1 MRNRGQPRPFLG
13 GGLIPRNQQQPLNKQ
28 LEQQTGY
35 TWNGKQDPVQEP
47 RAQVDAK
54 TSGERHGKEDA

>member
-1 MRNRGQPRPFLG
+1 MAATTVSGRRSATPESTATL
-13 GGLIPRNQQQPLNKQ
+13 KQ
-28 LEQQTGY
+28 LGQQTAY

-54 TSGERHGKEDA
+54 ISVERHGKEDA